1 VTHETQQ
8 RYEREAHLADEVME
22 LTPEMKAAIG
32 KSGDPTTYEVTT
44 LGIRTFARAVGYKN
58 PIYFDDEDAKKKGHP
73 ALVAPPGYLGMP
85 VFNPLKQSAGR
96 RQDFESPFKRN
107 LNGGTAVEPL
117 ARVYAG
123 DVLEAVTTLT
133 NLEILPSR
141 AYGQMMVRTSET
153 VYTRKSDGTV
163 VAKTRGT
170 GLSY

>member
-1 VTHETQQ
+1 
-8 RYEREAHLADEVME
+8 LADEVME

-44 LGIRTFARAVGYKN
+44 LGIRTFARAVGYKD
-58 PIYFDDEDAKKKGHP
+58 PIYFDDEEAKKQGHP
-73 ALVAPPGYLGMP
+73 ALAAPPGYFGMP
-85 VFNPLKQSAGR
+85 VYNPFRQNTAR
-96 RQDFESPFKRN
+96 RPEFDSPFKRN

-123 DVLEAVTTLT
+123 DILEAVTTLA

-141 AYGQMMVRTSET
+141 AYGQMLVRTSET
-153 VYTRKSDGTV
+153 VYTRKSDGAV